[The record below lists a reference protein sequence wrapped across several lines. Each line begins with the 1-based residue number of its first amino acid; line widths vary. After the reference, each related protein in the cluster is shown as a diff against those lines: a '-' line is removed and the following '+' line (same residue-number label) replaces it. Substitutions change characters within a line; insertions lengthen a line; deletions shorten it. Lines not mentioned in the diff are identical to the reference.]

1 MTTPA
6 TTAPIG
12 ARFKVRAVLFDLDGT
27 LADTAPDLG
36 GAVNRMRERRGMA
49 PLPIAQLAPVASSGA
64 RGMLAAGLGRGPQH
78 EDYESLREEFL
89 AEYEAALIQDSV
101 LFSGVAQCIAALE
114 ALQIP
119 WGIVTNK
126 VMRFAGPVVAGLGL
140 EGSSVLIA
148 GDTTP
153 HAKPHPAPLLEACA
167 RLGIEASKAIYIG
180 DDLRD
185 MESARAAGM
194 PGVIAAYG
202 YLGSAPQIDAWPA
215 DARIATPMELLS
227 LIEVDTSGLADPRGR
242 GGD

>member
-1 MTTPA
+1 MSVPMA
-6 TTAPIG
+6 DAVAAG
-12 ARFKVRAVLFDLDGT
+12 RFKVRAVLFDLDGT

-36 GAVNRMRERRGMA
+36 GAINRMRERRGMT

-64 RGMLAAGLGRGPQH
+64 RGMIAAGLGRDPQH
-78 EDYESLREEFL
+78 PEYESLREEFL
-89 AEYEAALIQDSV
+89 AEYEGALTRDSV
-101 LFSGVAQCIAALE
+101 LFGGVAQCIAELE
-114 ALQIP
+114 AMQLP

-126 VMRFAGPVVAGLGL
+126 AMRFAGPVVAGLGL
-140 EGSSVLIA
+140 GGSAVLIA

-167 RLGIEASKAIYIG
+167 RLGVDASEAIYIG

-202 YLGSAPQIDAWPA
+202 YLGAAPQLDDWPA
-215 DARIATPMELLS
+215 DARIDAPMDLLS
-227 LIEVDTSGLADPRGR
+227 LIEVGAADLRGR
-242 GGD
+242 ARD